1 MNHQPTYL
9 TSAGLDKL
17 KDELQEL
24 KNARRPQVIE
34 RIREAVSHGDLSEN
48 SEYED
53 AKNEQGFIEGRIVE
67 LEKML
72 AGAKIVQSG
81 KSNGEVSLGSN
92 ITLKHNGK
100 SSSFTIVGPAEADPG
115 NGLIS
120 NESPLGQALL
130 GKKVSEKTAVTTPK
144 GEMYYQIVS
153 IK

>member
-17 KDELQEL
+17 KDELREL

-115 NGLIS
+115 SGLIS

-144 GEMYYQIVS
+144 GEMHYQIVA